1 MTAIQSIGVIGVGTM
16 GEPICANLAKKCG
29 VPVYAMDPRPEPLQR
44 LKANGVSAC
53 GSLAELADRTDLVFL
68 SLPNGRE
75 VEAVCLGEGGIA
87 SIPGRIRLVV
97 DCGTSPVALTRKI
110 AERLAR
116 AGVDFADAPVARTR
130 EAAQQGHLSIMVGAS
145 GELFD
150 RLLPY
155 LRAFGTDVI
164 PCGPVGS
171 GQAVKILNNMVLFET
186 VGALAE
192 ALAIGRRAGLDE
204 RLLVEA
210 LSKGSADSFAL
221 RNHGMKAMLP
231 RDFPENAFA
240 AEYALKDLSYA
251 LELAR
256 EGGIA
261 VAGAE
266 LAGARLAEAIR
277 RGHGRRYWP
286 VLLKV
291 VAGEE

>member
-1 MTAIQSIGVIGVGTM
+1 MVAIESLGVIGVGTM
-16 GEPICANLAKKCG
+16 GEPICVNLARKCG
-29 VPVYAMDPRPEPLQR
+29 LPVYAVDRRPEPLRR
-44 LKANGVSAC
+44 LAADGVAPC
-53 GSLAELADRTDLVFL
+53 ASLAELASRTDLVFL
-68 SLPNGRE
+68 SLPSGRE
-75 VEAVCLGEGGIA
+75 VEALCLGAGGIA
-87 SIPGRIRLVV
+87 AIRGRIRLVV
-97 DCGTSPVALTRKI
+97 DCGTSPVALTRRI
-110 AERLAR
+110 AARLA
-116 AGVDFADAPVARTR
+116 AVGIDFADAPVARTR
-130 EAAQQGHLSIMVGAS
+130 EAAQQGRLSIMVGAS
-145 GELFD
+145 PELFE
-150 RLLPY
+150 RVSPY
-155 LRAFGTDVI
+155 LLAFGTDI
-164 PCGPVGS
+164 THCGPVGS

-204 RLLVEA
+204 RLLLEA

-240 AEYALKDLSYA
+240 ADYALKDLSYA

-256 EGGIA
+256 DGGVA